1 MISGACELAADE
13 KYRVAAAHYEK
24 ANQIAREE
32 GSDSSQIRSLKKA
45 HAEMQEI
52 VWQYPDTQAA
62 NRVLVD
68 TRISFSAADVEQK
81 LSVLGVKTKIEQLQ
95 PANIVQENSGQ
106 GLTEYAIASL
116 SGVFDEF
123 GSRVTGLLPRLD
135 TKPNT
140 AATLTVE
147 QEPNNSTDPMQ
158 KNITSIEDDS
168 LRTRTESGLA
178 TVALGTEEKNKVS
191 DMTSSEAPLAVMTLP
206 TKLPNKKP
214 DNYHLFTKQ
223 KPKAETVQSVI
234 SPTGSIN
241 DASSSASAMQSLI
254 EDAITTVASAPDQN
268 TTEQVEP
275 EKIALS
281 TSNSGSAMET
291 QGLSN
296 DQAAQLTSDENNEPD
311 IVNENIASSDSSQ
324 ESELLDLAEKPKKS
338 DGFDEVKVNV
348 NLSNFYEP
356 FLRFSILQSVSD
368 DVDDWFDDSPSE
380 TYQSIDKSEIS
391 RMSGYSIAAGWRYK
405 NYGLAYVYENHGERT
420 KKDTGITTSI
430 GSTDFTEDK
439 FKTTVQLIELSKTWS
454 LSEQLSAEVFG
465 AIGEARREYILTKG
479 LDGAG
484 AWEVP
489 GSIRTWEPASRI
501 GVGLRHR
508 VGESL
513 HLSARFQ
520 ASDYGR
526 VALGGNALNLG
537 ENGFKNK
544 ADEISLGLE
553 YSLGNQLKRKT
564 ANTSARMSEQT
575 FNRYQPYFR
584 MAALRQINADID
596 DWFDDSASDILT
608 YVGSS
613 SISPMKGVGF
623 TVGIKR
629 APYFAAI
636 NFENHGEQTYRINN
650 YYTDSETGNNTHY
663 DIFKTTVRLLEF
675 GRMWEWEAGNYYEI
689 FIALGEAQRELIET
703 GGDDSVGVWSVKGS
717 VRTREPAWRIGAGQ
731 SYKLSGPLS
740 IYGRLYYTDYGRVAP
755 AGNSTNS
762 GEWGFEHKS
771 TEASI
776 GLEYKL

>member
-13 KYRVAAAHYEK
+13 KYRIAAAHYEK
-24 ANQIAREE
+24 ASQISREE
-32 GSDSSQIRSLKKA
+32 GSSASQIRSLKKA

-62 NRVLVD
+62 NRILVD

-81 LSVLGVKTKIEQLQ
+81 LSVLGVKAKIEQLQ
-95 PANIVQENSGQ
+95 PVNNIQENSGQ
-106 GLTEYAIASL
+106 GFTESAVASL
-116 SGVFDEF
+116 SGVYDQF
-123 GSRVTGLLPRLD
+123 GSRVTDLFLRLE
-135 TKPNT
+135 TKLST
-140 AATLTVE
+140 AGTLTVE
-147 QEPNNSTDPMQ
+147 QEPNNSTDPMK
-158 KNITSIEDDS
+158 KNITSIEDD
-168 LRTRTESGLA
+168 RMGTRTALGPA

-191 DMTSSEAPLAVMTLP
+191 DMTSSEAPLSVTILP

-214 DNYHLFTKQ
+214 YNYHLFTKQ

-324 ESELLDLAEKPKKS
+324 ESALLDLAENPKKS
-338 DGFDEVKVNV
+338 DGIDEVKVDV

-368 DVDDWFDDSPSE
+368 NVDGWFDDSASE
-380 TYQSIDKSEIS
+380 TIQSIDKSEIS

-405 NYGLAYVYENHGERT
+405 NYGLTYLYENHGERT
-420 KKDTGITTSI
+420 MKDTGITRST

-454 LSEQLSAEVFG
+454 LSKQVSAEIFG
-465 AIGEARREYILTKG
+465 ALGEARREYILSKG
-479 LDGAG
+479 LDSSG

-489 GSIRTWEPASRI
+489 GSIRTREPAWRI
-501 GVGLRHR
+501 GVGQ
-508 VGESL
+508 SYK
-513 HLSARFQ
+513 LSGPVSIYGRLYY
-520 ASDYGR
+520 SDYGR
-526 VALGGNALNLG
+526 VALGGN
-537 ENGFKNK
+537 
-544 ADEISLGLE
+544 
-553 YSLGNQLKRKT
+553 
-564 ANTSARMSEQT
+564 
-575 FNRYQPYFR
+575 P
-584 MAALRQINADID
+584 
-596 DWFDDSASDILT
+596 
-608 YVGSS
+608 
-613 SISPMKGVGF
+613 
-623 TVGIKR
+623 
-629 APYFAAI
+629 
-636 NFENHGEQTYRINN
+636 
-650 YYTDSETGNNTHY
+650 
-663 DIFKTTVRLLEF
+663 
-675 GRMWEWEAGNYYEI
+675 
-689 FIALGEAQRELIET
+689 
-703 GGDDSVGVWSVKGS
+703 
-717 VRTREPAWRIGAGQ
+717 
-731 SYKLSGPLS
+731 
-740 IYGRLYYTDYGRVAP
+740 
-755 AGNSTNS
+755 TNS
-762 GEWGFEHKS
+762 GEEGFEHTS